1 MRQKCTFT
9 GEVGRCRDI
18 QPQKPEVRVTK
29 AKPGKSVEQTLG
41 AACTQQGH
49 SEHLV
54 YYGARGQETLLS
66 HNQLTCS
73 ISVLRERP
81 SSDVPSHITRL

>member
-29 AKPGKSVEQTLG
+29 AKPGQSVEQTLG

-54 YYGARGQETLLS
+54 YYVSQRPGNTPVTQSADLLHFRAQGATL
-66 HNQLTCS
+66 
-73 ISVLRERP
+73 
-81 SSDVPSHITRL
+81 